1 MSAQEKFPS
10 SSVKSAF
17 IERKEQEFI
26 KKINAFSS
34 RHRTYQVF
42 RDFIALSARMI
53 SNQMVYFS
61 QELEDEYLQTIK
73 SYAKEEAN
81 LFAELYAL
89 VFSVLAQGNFTDFLG
104 NCYMKLELGNDKHG
118 QFFTPF
124 HICQLLTMVSAG
136 NDLAET
142 LNNSQQKFIAL
153 SEPCCGAGAMIIAF
167 AENMMNNHIDISQHL
182 YVQGTDID
190 PMVAEMC
197 YIQCTLLGIPAHIH
211 IGDSLAL
218 QISRTYATPI
228 LRCYNWMS
236 RLNAHFETGT
246 IEPDSPDPITIS
258 PALDKAKVVKPIGK
272 SEQIFLF

>member
-153 SEPCCGAGAMIIAF
+153 SEPCCGAAC
-167 AENMMNNHIDISQHL
+167 NL
-182 YVQGTDID
+182 
-190 PMVAEMC
+190 C
-197 YIQCTLLGIPAHIH
+197 K
-211 IGDSLAL
+211 
-218 QISRTYATPI
+218 R
-228 LRCYNWMS
+228 
-236 RLNAHFETGT
+236 
-246 IEPDSPDPITIS
+246 PITF
-258 PALDKAKVVKPIGK
+258 ALG
-272 SEQIFLF
+272 